1 MNIVPMDIKRQVFKK
16 SMRGYDIE
24 EVQSFLE
31 MVAGQFEELI
41 KENKDLAEQLG
52 RFKFENEKYEKL
64 EKTIQETLINSQ
76 KTLEES
82 KANAEHEAKLI
93 IKDAEI
99 KAEQLKRVTENKRDE
114 LKKEIVSL
122 HDQKK
127 MFTIRFRSLIKSQL
141 EMLNILE
148 SDLET
153 ADKTSKEIN
162 SVKKEP
168 QERPASAPAANRPDE
183 GRNFS
188 STI

>member
-1 MNIVPMDIKRQVFKK
+1 MDIKRQVFKR

-41 KENKDLAEQLG
+41 KENKGLAEHLG
-52 RFKFENEKYEKL
+52 RLKFENEKYEKL

-82 KANAEHEAKLI
+82 KANAKHEAKLI

-99 KAEQLKRVTENKRDE
+99 KAEQLIRVTDKKRDE

-122 HDQKK
+122 QDQKN
-127 MFTIRFRSLIKSQL
+127 MFVIRFRSLIKSQL
-141 EMLNILE
+141 EMLDVLE
-148 SDLET
+148 SELKT
-153 ADKTSKEIN
+153 GDKTSKEIDP
-162 SVKKEP
+162 VKKEP
-168 QERPASAPAANRPDE
+168 QEQPASTPAANSQDE

-188 STI
+188 TTI